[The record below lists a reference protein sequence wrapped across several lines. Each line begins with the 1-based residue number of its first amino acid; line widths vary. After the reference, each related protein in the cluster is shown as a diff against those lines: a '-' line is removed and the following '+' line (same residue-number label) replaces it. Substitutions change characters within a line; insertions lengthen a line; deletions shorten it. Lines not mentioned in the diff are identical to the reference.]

1 MNSCNKTVSYKQHK
15 SLRLMYMDRS
25 INYLAIFC
33 ETNFMFHY
41 IYVLK
46 VKIKNRERKSIFHIW
61 LSLIQNNTSL
71 FIEEKVRVNA
81 LIFVFNSSNYLN
93 VSVLDSNLVGKFLTF
108 KALCTVISHL
118 KMHICQLMVHVLH
131 VYMYQFLFTFTSNH
145 FGVDSGYWSSLSGRT
160 IWNVGYSIK
169 FFPWRFSHNDFFW
182 SNWWYLEWRKTQH
195 WNWCRNLWSVQ
206 IELANKKPKDDILF
220 SECQFKIQDA
230 ALMWSV

>member
-1 MNSCNKTVSYKQHK
+1 
-15 SLRLMYMDRS
+15 
-25 INYLAIFC
+25 
-33 ETNFMFHY
+33 
-41 IYVLK
+41 
-46 VKIKNRERKSIFHIW
+46 
-61 LSLIQNNTSL
+61 
-71 FIEEKVRVNA
+71 
-81 LIFVFNSSNYLN
+81 
-93 VSVLDSNLVGKFLTF
+93 
-108 KALCTVISHL
+108 
-118 KMHICQLMVHVLH
+118 MHICQLMVHVLH

-160 IWNVGYSIK
+160 IWSVGYSIK

-230 ALMWSV
+230 ALMWSVWFYLHSSIMIFFKVMCTLHIFSVFKRQYGTR